1 MNNCLTKKT
10 FPIFWVIFI
19 AVVNHIYRCILKETV
34 GLQSAQHQVQVQE
47 QSFHLGECLAGTV
60 DGAPRR
66 PEGMLQAFISKLT
79 AEQRTAAN
87 SSLPFAA

>member
-1 MNNCLTKKT
+1 MNYLTQKT

-19 AVVNHIYRCILKETV
+19 AVLNHILKKTA
-34 GLQSAQHQVQVQE
+34 GLQSPQHQVQVQE
-47 QSFHLGECLAGTV
+47 QSLHLGECLAGTD
-60 DGAPRR
+60 DGAPCR
-66 PEGMLQAFISKLT
+66 PEGTLQAFISKLT

>member
-1 MNNCLTKKT
+1 MNNCLTPNT
-10 FPIFWVIFI
+10 FSVSWVIFI
-19 AVVNHIYRCILKETV
+19 AVINHIYRYILKNTA
-34 GLQSAQHQVQVQE
+34 GLQSPRHQVQVQE
-47 QSFHLGECLAGTV
+47 QSLHLGECLAGTD
-60 DGAPRR
+60 DGAPCR